1 MANSANVTK
10 AQRRYAPAVRRAMI
24 LDAAAAIIEREGM
37 WQLSM
42 ERVASQAEISK
53 ALIYKYFTNIE
64 SLLGELL
71 QRELKLLRRE
81 QAQAAEAATTFEELV
96 RGVTK
101 VYLRNIA
108 RKGLLIERLQ
118 ADPAISRSTSPT
130 DFNREEAVAYI
141 AAIVSRNFDMPLE
154 TARAVTDISFGVPS
168 AAGAYLLHHDV
179 DIDDLED
186 ITVAMIIGSVNGV
199 RTDYMMRR
207 RKLQR

>member
-1 MANSANVTK
+1 
-10 AQRRYAPAVRRAMI
+10 MI
-24 LDAAAAIIEREGM
+24 LDAAAAMIEREGM

-42 ERVASQAEISK
+42 ERVASHAEISK
-53 ALIYKYFTNIE
+53 ALIYKYFTNLE

-71 QRELKLLRRE
+71 QRELRLLRRE
-81 QAQAAEAATTFEELV
+81 QAMAAEAATTFEELV

-130 DFNREEAVAYI
+130 DFNRGEAVDYI
-141 AAIVSRNFDMPLE
+141 AAIMSRNFDMPLE

-179 DIDDLED
+179 DVDDLED

-199 RTDYMMRR
+199 RNDYMMRK
-207 RKLQR
+207 RKLLR